1 MNIQEAIKSG
11 KPFKRKGDK
20 DYYSADIK
28 ASSVIVLDALDLLA
42 DDWVIKEEWYEGDF
56 KAKYP
61 NGVLCYVWDG
71 DSSSE
76 SEDLKIRV
84 DIIYAYVPDWDFPFR
99 GLSFGWEHA
108 KPVPKNEM
116 PACLEDTENNK
127 ERK

>member
-1 MNIQEAIKSG
+1 MYIHEAIKSG

-61 NGVLCYVWDG
+61 NGVLCYVWDD
-71 DSSSE
+71 DSIVETS
-76 SEDLKIRV
+76 KNRV
-84 DIIYAYVPDWDFPFR
+84 DIIYAYIPDWDLPFR
-99 GLSFGWEHA
+99 GLSTKWIHA
-108 KPVPKNEM
+108 QPVPKSEM
-116 PACLEDTENNK
+116 PACLEDTENNNK